1 MCGMTDPTASAVLR
15 LDPRRCIVWRDPTTL
30 QIGID
35 PALAVLEGID
45 GAELRLVDALAV
57 GITRE
62 RLHGLAGHL
71 GVPHDRV
78 AGMLARLGAALEPT
92 GPSAA
97 PSAASTAGAEP
108 IAVIGHGLGAERVAA
123 VLAESGHPVALVE
136 PGAPI
141 ARRPRVAVL
150 VSTHVIDPL
159 EHARWLRRDRPHLPV
174 VFGEVA
180 VTVGPLVLPGETA
193 CLRCVE
199 QWRAVEDPA
208 RTVLATQLWGRPA
221 AAETATTALAAGLA
235 VRGMLRTSPA
245 GASLRIDAL
254 TGATT
259 STAWSP
265 HPACGCR
272 ELSSRA
278 APAARRG
285 TGSAPARPVSAPVAA
300 PTTAPVL
307 AGRA

>member
-15 LDPRRCIVWRDPTTL
+15 LDPRRCILWRDPTTL
-30 QIGID
+30 QIGMD
-35 PALAVLEGID
+35 PALAVLEGVD

-62 RLHGLAGHL
+62 RLEGLAGHL
-71 GVPHDRV
+71 GVPRELV
-78 AGMLARLGAALEPT
+78 GRMLTRLAPALEP
-92 GPSAA
+92 A
-97 PSAASTAGAEP
+97 PQNPASAEP
-108 IAVIGHGLGAERVAA
+108 IAVVGHGLGAERVAA
-123 VLAESGHPVALVE
+123 VLAESGHPVALMA
-136 PGAPI
+136 PGTPL
-141 ARRPRVAVL
+141 ARRTRVGVL

-180 VTVGPLVLPGETA
+180 VTVGPVVIPGETA

-199 QWRAVEDPA
+199 QWRASEDPA

-235 VRGMLRTSPA
+235 VRGMLRTGPA
-245 GASLRIDAL
+245 GASLCIDAL
-254 TGATT
+254 TGATA
-259 STAWSP
+259 SAEWSP

-285 TGSAPARPVSAPVAA
+285 TGSAPARPASARAAA
-300 PTTAPVL
+300 PTTAPAL
-307 AGRA
+307 AGLG